1 MSELGI
7 ATSGISKGALEHHD
21 RFRPLCRSTR
31 VRAYR
36 NLATPDERSWRGLG
50 VLFGDVVLEDA
61 DGGGPFERSVGSVVI
76 VEVDESFIG
85 AGALD
90 I

>member
-1 MSELGI
+1 MIQRSMSELGI

-31 VRAYR
+31 RVRAYG

-50 VLFGDVVLEDA
+50 VRVT
-61 DGGGPFERSVGSVVI
+61 
-76 VEVDESFIG
+76 G
-85 AGALD
+85 AGFDRGVFSRIELLVS
-90 I
+90 